1 MKELDEKTS
10 EALVKLGGLPYFQA
24 FLDWLGDSLDEQRN
38 SNDVLDGPQ
47 LYRGQGCALTLK
59 EILEKADSADKVLT
73 RIMTNKSRRV
83 RRGLQ

>member
-1 MKELDEKTS
+1 MKELDKKTS
-10 EALVKLGGLPYFQA
+10 EALVKLGGMPMFQE
-24 FLDWLGDSLDEQRN
+24 FLDWLGDSLDEQREA
-38 SNDVLDGPQ
+38 NDELDGPQ

-59 EILEKADSADKVLT
+59 KILKNAESADKVLT